1 MHGCSMLMDLPL
13 AVLTACLLYALLHWP
28 CTSTLTLLGLLAF
41 KGSPLVPSP
50 GSRTCTSYSPDMLT
64 SMFVSSRLP
73 NWSGVGYFTSVA
85 IKHMLHTNFKMQL
98 WHIITIHDCI
108 QQTKTLTSTVS
119 YPMQSP
125 LKQRTHS
132 IHTYLHICTH
142 THTHAH
148 TYTHMHAHMH
158 AHTHTHTCT
167 FAHAACPVSI
177 VMYIYCL
184 LQSVAMCIQYVLNR
198 LNFTRNMSCLLH
210 LFTSFC
216 ILHTIL
222 I

>member
-142 THTHAH
+142 TLTHT
-148 TYTHMHAHMH
+148 
-158 AHTHTHTCT
+158 HTHTHTCMHT
-167 FAHAACPVSI
+167 CMHTRTHTLAHLHMQPAQ
-177 VMYIYCL
+177 CL
-184 LQSVAMCIQYVLNR
+184 LLCIYTVCFNL
-198 LNFTRNMSCLLH
+198 
-210 LFTSFC
+210 
-216 ILHTIL
+216 
-222 I
+222 